1 MAHSKKREIFDVAVG
16 LIQKSGYD
24 NVTVKDI
31 CEAADI
37 SNGSFFYHFKTKEDL
52 LGMYLGEVYDEYLAG
67 HMPPDDET
75 GDFIAYITELS
86 ACYGRYCMRAGAD
99 FVAGYYS
106 TKNANLDTHL
116 FSADNTLNTTMAK
129 TLEALVRACKD
140 GLADDA
146 LDCTQGAIDCC
157 TIIKG
162 SVFEWCVSKGAID
175 LEASIGRTISR
186 FLFGY
191 ATGDYIARFGRES
204 LI

>member
-1 MAHSKKREIFDVAVG
+1 MAQDRKRAIFDVAVG
-16 LIQKSGYD
+16 LIRQAGYD
-24 NVTVKDI
+24 KVTVKDI
-31 CEAADI
+31 CEAAGI
-37 SNGSFFYHFKTKEDL
+37 SNGSFFYYFKTKEDL
-52 LGMYLGEVYDEYLAG
+52 LGMYLGEVYDEYLAE
-67 HMPPDDET
+67 HMPPDDTT
-75 GDFIAYITELS
+75 GDYIAYIAEIS
-86 ACYGRYCMRAGAD
+86 ACYGRYCMSAGAD

-106 TKNANLDTHL
+106 TRNANLDTHL

-129 TLEALVRACKD
+129 TLEALVRARED
-140 GLADDA
+140 GLAGEG

-175 LEASIGRTISR
+175 LEASICRSVSR

-204 LI
+204 LT